1 MAERKSP
8 DETPMVVPSHGNGK
22 LRVGGTNKGGPG
34 RPKNSLRNL
43 CHKRF
48 QRHLPKLDKAL
59 KKDSLRDS
67 DLISALNLFAKYGSE
82 AAMPV
87 PELRQR
93 LQQQNAIIR
102 TTLDSEL
109 AERVIQAI
117 RGAWVA
123 G

>member
-1 MAERKSP
+1 
-8 DETPMVVPSHGNGK
+8 MVVPAHGRGK

-34 RPKNSLRNL
+34 RPPKSLRNL

-48 QRHLPKLDKAL
+48 VKHLPKVDRMLQKEVL
-59 KKDSLRDS
+59 KNA
-67 DLISALNLFAKYGSE
+67 DLLQAMSLFAKYGSE

-87 PELRQR
+87 PELRKR

-102 TTLDSEL
+102 ETFEADV
-109 AERVIQAI
+109 AERMIQAI
-117 RGAWVA
+117 RGVWVA